1 MKNLSC
7 VSADL
12 TALHSL
18 PVKDHPHSHTWI
30 VTVYWPSEPWRDA
43 RDIMKSLNGLL
54 FNMQGEYLPG
64 LTQEDLAKTVLKID
78 GIVKASVWRQDERI
92 GCEVWK

>member
-1 MKNLSC
+1 

-18 PVKDHPHSHTWI
+18 PVKTHPHPHTWI

-43 RDIMKSLNGLL
+43 RDILKSLNGLL
-54 FNMQGEYLPG
+54 FTMQGDYIPD
-64 LTQEDLAKTVLKID
+64 LTQENLAAMALQID
-78 GIVKASVWRQDERI
+78 GIVKAAVWREDERI

>member
-1 MKNLSC
+1 M
-7 VSADL
+7 SADL

-18 PVKDHPHSHTWI
+18 PVKTHPHPHTWI

-43 RDIMKSLNGLL
+43 RDILKSLNGLL
-54 FNMQGEYLPG
+54 FTMQGDYIPD
-64 LTQEDLAKTVLKID
+64 LTQEGLAKMALQID
-78 GIVKASVWRQDERI
+78 GIVKASVWREDERI